1 MYCSGCGQQ
10 LEPGQTNCPK
20 CGRPIT
26 PLASP
31 AVPMGVSSV
40 PGFGFELESY
50 RSKVKALAIVWFV
63 WAGLGLLMGFAAL
76 TFARAFFMGGFG
88 HWMNGAPPPP
98 FVFPGIISFI
108 WAMLVVR
115 AALAALAGWG
125 LLQQEQWGRIVA
137 IIAAI
142 LSLLKFPFGT
152 VLGIWTLVML
162 LGYRNS
168 TLYEQL

>member
-10 LEPGQTNCPK
+10 LEPNQGFCPR
-20 CGRPIT
+20 CGRGVQ
-26 PLASP
+26 PLAAP
-31 AVPMGVSSV
+31 LAQAV

-63 WAGLGLLMGFAAL
+63 WAGLGLLMGFAGL
-76 TFARAFFMGGFG
+76 TFARTFFMNGFG
-88 HWMNGAPPPP
+88 HWANGGPPNWI
-98 FVFPGIISFI
+98 FPAILQIA
-108 WAMLVVR
+108 WVALVVR
-115 AALAALAGWG
+115 AALAVVAGWG

-142 LSLLKFPFGT
+142 LSLIKFPFGT
-152 VLGIWTLVML
+152 ALGIWTLVML

>member
-10 LEPGQTNCPK
+10 LEPNQAVCPK
-20 CGRPIT
+20 CGRAVA
-26 PLASP
+26 PLAAPPVSP
-31 AVPMGVSSV
+31 V
-40 PGFGFELESY
+40 PGFGFEVENY

-63 WAGLGLLMGFAAL
+63 WAGLGLLLGFAGL
-76 TFARAFFMGGFG
+76 TFARSFFMGGFG
-88 HWMNGAPPPP
+88 HWMNGGPPPP
-98 FVFPGIISFI
+98 NWIFPAIMQLAWFS
-108 WAMLVVR
+108 LVVR
-115 AALAALAGWG
+115 AALAVVAGWG

-142 LSLLKFPFGT
+142 LSLIKFPFGT
-152 VLGIWTLVML
+152 ALGIWTLVML